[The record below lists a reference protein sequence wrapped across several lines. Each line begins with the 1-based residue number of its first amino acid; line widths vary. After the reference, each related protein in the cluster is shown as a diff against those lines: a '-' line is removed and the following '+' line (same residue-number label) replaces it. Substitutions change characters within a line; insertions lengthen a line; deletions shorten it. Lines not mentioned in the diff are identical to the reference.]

1 MTQQA
6 TQDAGPKTLVEL
18 DSPSLLPSSDE
29 VKTALQRILASD
41 PFLRSERLTHFL
53 TYVVEK
59 SMQGQSGDLKEYCI
73 GVEVCGRK
81 DSYDTRIDPVV
92 RVEARRLRSALDLY
106 YANDGKADAVQIALP
121 KGGYVP
127 VFLPQNCRPATS

>member
-1 MTQQA
+1 MTQQELH
-6 TQDAGPKTLVEL
+6 DAGPKTFVDT
-18 DSPSLLPSSDE
+18 DSLSLPLSCDE
-29 VKTALQRILASD
+29 VKAALQRILASD

-53 TYVVEK
+53 TYIVEK

-92 RVEARRLRSALDLY
+92 RVEARRLRSALDRKRV
-106 YANDGKADAVQIALP
+106 GQ
-121 KGGYVP
+121 G
-127 VFLPQNCRPATS
+127 